1 MADNAT
7 DDKTVDGAGGAEF
20 DKGFTKSKAA
30 GKLTI
35 AGVAALIGVPAI
47 YILRLDR
54 VVGLTIDDAWYVL
67 LAKTLATGQGYTLV
81 NSPTP
86 GIVPLYPPG
95 FPFLLSIFYRIS
107 PNFPDNIWLLKSVS
121 IAAMMGA
128 GALAYRYFI
137 RTRAL
142 PASLALLIAVATSL
156 CPPLVFLATSTVMS
170 ECVFAFILMA
180 TIVGAE
186 RGAVAIRE
194 GNKKASLY
202 VIASAALASYAFLTR
217 SIAVALIGAVLLY
230 YLKERRVRA
239 ALIFGVAVAL
249 FAGPWVIYSR
259 MHAPTPSQTQ
269 EQGGHI
275 IQPYDRQFWQ
285 RVASVT
291 TSDPITAAE
300 IPSRVWNNILEIA
313 GKDVFRVIA
322 TPLYE
327 ALRDPYIE
335 AQRFLTKEITDKT
348 EDTLILS
355 FVLSVFVI
363 IGFIAAARGR
373 ITCAE
378 IAIPMLLGITV
389 LWPWETIRFV
399 LPLAPFLIFYFVM
412 GARVIHG
419 LIRRLI
425 QHPIGRPIG
434 PASPERVSWIAPAVV
449 AALVIGVNLYGH
461 LNYINKKINDG
472 LDRPQ
477 WLQSFDDFEAMM
489 KWVNQNVPKNE
500 TLVTLNPPLVN
511 LYTGNKT
518 VGWERPAEKWDLW
531 IQLGVRRLVWFAAY
545 YVPAEAEQRNYTQVY
560 RARNQLGFQ
569 VLDLGP
575 VESRVPWGAAATR
588 NATGN

>member
-1 MADNAT
+1 MADNGT
-7 DDKTVDGAGGAEF
+7 DDKIIDGAGGAEF
-20 DKGFTKSKAA
+20 DKGFAESKASGA
-30 GKLTI
+30 ITI
-35 AGVAALIGVPAI
+35 ACVAALIGVLAI
-47 YILRLDR
+47 YLLRLDG

-67 LAKTLATGQGYTLV
+67 LAKSLATGQGYTLV

-86 GIVPLYPPG
+86 GILPLYPPG

-128 GALAYRYFI
+128 GVLAYRYFI

-180 TIVGAE
+180 TIAGAE
-186 RGAVAIRE
+186 RGARAIRE
-194 GNKKASLY
+194 GNKKAILY
-202 VIASAALASYAFLTR
+202 VIASGALASYAFLTR
-217 SIAVALIGAVLLY
+217 SIAVALVGAVFLY
-230 YLKERRVRA
+230 YLKERMVRA

-259 MHAPTPSQTQ
+259 MHAPTQSQTR

-313 GKDVFRVIA
+313 GKDVFRMFA

-327 ALRDPYIE
+327 ALRDPYKE
-335 AQRFLTKEITDKT
+335 SQRILARELTDKT

-355 FVLSVFVI
+355 FALSVFVI
-363 IGFIAAARGR
+363 IGFIAAARER

-399 LPLAPFLIFYFVM
+399 APLAPFLIFYFVM
-412 GARVIHG
+412 GARVIHS

-425 QHPIGRPIG
+425 QRPIQHPIG

-449 AALVIGVNLYGH
+449 ATLVIGVNLYGH
-461 LNYINKKINDG
+461 LNYIAKKINDG

-477 WLQSFDDFEAMM
+477 WLQTFDDFEAMM

-511 LYTGNKT
+511 LYTGHKT
-518 VGWERPAEKWDLW
+518 VAWEQPAEKWDLW
-531 IQLGVRRLVWFAAY
+531 KQLGVRRLVWFAAY

-575 VESRVPWGAAATR
+575 VESRVPWGAAATL

>member
-1 MADNAT
+1 MADNAN
-7 DDKTVDGAGGAEF
+7 DDKTVDGAGGAES
-20 DKGFTKSKAA
+20 DKGFAESKAS
-30 GKLTI
+30 GKMTVALM
-35 AGVAALIGVPAI
+35 AALVGVLAV
-47 YILRLDR
+47 YLLRLDG

-86 GIVPLYPPG
+86 GILPLYPPG
-95 FPFLLSIFYRIS
+95 FPLLLSIFYRIS
-107 PNFPDNIWLLKSVS
+107 PNFPDNVWLLKSVS

-142 PASLALLIAVATSL
+142 PAGLALLIAVSTSL

-170 ECVFAFILMA
+170 ECVFAFILTA
-180 TIVGAE
+180 TIVVVE
-186 RGAVAIRE
+186 RGALAIRE
-194 GNKKASLY
+194 GNKKADLY
-202 VIASAALASYAFLTR
+202 VVASAALASYAFLTR
-217 SIAVALIGAVLLY
+217 SIAVALIGAVFLY
-230 YLKERRVRA
+230 YLKERLSRA
-239 ALIFGVAVAL
+239 ALVFGLAVAL
-249 FAGPWVIYSR
+249 FAGPWVVYSR
-259 MHAPTPSQTQ
+259 LHAPTPSQAQ

-313 GKDVFRVIA
+313 GKDVFRVFA

-327 ALRDPYIE
+327 ALRDPYKE
-335 AQRFLTKEITDKT
+335 AERFLTKELTDKT

-363 IGFIAAARGR
+363 IGFIAAARER
-373 ITCAE
+373 VTCAE
-378 IAIPMLLGITV
+378 IAVPMLLGITI

-399 LPLAPFLIFYFVM
+399 APLAPFLTFYFVT
-412 GARVIHG
+412 GFRVTHG

-425 QHPIGRPIG
+425 RG
-434 PASPERVSWIAPAVV
+434 PAGPAAPERVSWIAPAVV
-449 AALVIGVNLYGH
+449 ATLVIGINLYGH
-461 LNYINKKINDG
+461 LNYITKKINDG

-477 WLQSFDDFEAMM
+477 WLQAFDDFEAMM

-511 LYTGNKT
+511 LYTGHKT
-518 VGWERPAEKWDLW
+518 VAWERPAEKWDLW
-531 IQLGVRRLVWFAAY
+531 KQLGVRRLVWFAAF
-545 YVPAEAEQRNYTQVY
+545 YVPAEAEQRNYTQIY

-575 VESRVPWGAAATR
+575 VESRVPWGATATR
-588 NATGN
+588 NTTGN

>member
-1 MADNAT
+1 MADNANE
-7 DDKTVDGAGGAEF
+7 DKTVDGAGGAEF
-20 DKGFTKSKAA
+20 DKGFTESKAT
-30 GKLTI
+30 GKMTI
-35 AGVAALIGVPAI
+35 AGLTALAGVLAI
-47 YILRLDR
+47 YLLRLDG

-67 LAKTLATGQGYTLV
+67 LAKALATGQGYTLV

-86 GIVPLYPPG
+86 GILPLYPPG
-95 FPFLLSIFYRIS
+95 FPFLLSIFYRIW
-107 PNFPDNIWLLKSVS
+107 PNFPDNVWLLKSVS

-142 PASLALLIAVATSL
+142 PASLALLIAVATAL

-170 ECVFAFILMA
+170 ECVFAFILTA
-180 TIVGAE
+180 TVAGAE
-186 RGAVAIRE
+186 RGALASRE
-194 GNKKASLY
+194 GDKKAILY

-217 SIAVALIGAVLLY
+217 SIAIALIGVVFVY
-230 YLKERRVRA
+230 YLKERMARA

-249 FAGPWVIYSR
+249 CAGPWVVYSR
-259 MHAPTPSQTQ
+259 LHAPTPSQAQ

-300 IPSRVWNNILEIA
+300 IPSRVWNNILEVT
-313 GKDVFRVIA
+313 GKDALRVFA

-327 ALRDPYIE
+327 ALRDPYQE
-335 AQRFLTKEITDKT
+335 AQRALTKGMTDKT

-355 FVLSVFVI
+355 FVLSVFLIV
-363 IGFIAAARGR
+363 GFIAAARER

-378 IAIPMLLGITV
+378 IAVPMLLGITV

-399 LPLAPFLIFYFVM
+399 APLAPFLIFYFVM
-412 GARVIHG
+412 GFRAAHS
-419 LIRRLI
+419 LIRRL
-425 QHPIGRPIG
+425 IG
-434 PASPERVSWIAPAVV
+434 PASPEGVSWIAPAVV
-449 AALVIGVNLYGH
+449 AALVIVVNLYGH
-461 LNYINKKINDG
+461 LNYISKKINDG

-477 WLQSFDDFEAMM
+477 WLQTFDDFEAMM

-500 TLVTLNPPLVN
+500 TVVTLNPPLVN

-518 VGWERPAEKWDLW
+518 VAWERPAEKWDLW
-531 IQLGVRRLVWFAAY
+531 KHLGVRRLVWFAAY
-545 YVPAEAEQRNYTQVY
+545 YMPAEAEQRNYTQVY
-560 RARNQLGFQ
+560 RARNQFGFQ

-575 VESRVPWGAAATR
+575 AESRVPWGAAATR
-588 NATGN
+588 NSTGN